1 MKHITA
7 LLCLLLPIFAQA
19 QKKPFTYSEQQDDPY
34 INVPREG
41 RLTSP
46 PYRFDGTG
54 FSIRQVNVDDAG
66 QNIVGD
72 AANEPSLVI
81 DPTNPDR
88 MAIGW
93 RHFETIASNF
103 RQAGFAF
110 TSDAGENWNFPG
122 PIEPGV
128 FRSDPVLDSDTE
140 GNFFYN
146 SLSNSTGEYLC
157 HVFKSDAG
165 SNTWGSG
172 VFAHGG
178 DKQWMAIDRTGGT
191 TNGNVYAFWKTGISS
206 CVGGLTRSLDDGQ
219 TYLPCEQLVDDPTRG
234 TLVVS
239 PAGELYACGGG
250 PSGGFVVLKSN
261 EPGTVG
267 QPLTWD
273 IVQNVDLGGDLAIY
287 DGPNPSGMLGQAWIE
302 VDNSGGPTHGNV
314 YLLGTV
320 NISNDPADII
330 LSRST
335 DGGLTWS
342 APIRINDDDAE
353 AGEWQWFGSLSV
365 APNGRL
371 DATWFD
377 TRDNPGTYLSRL
389 YYSYSMDGGLTWSPN
404 EALSDP
410 FDPHLGWPNQQKIG
424 DYNHQRSDNTGAH
437 LAWAATFNG
446 EEDIFYSYIV
456 PDFASVTHDF
466 ASQKSSILAV
476 PNPFSGSTSFH
487 FSLEKPT
494 HLQVF
499 ITDARGRLVSK
510 IDSGRLPA
518 GKQVVEW
525 NGAVDDGLYFYRGM
539 VDGEVLG
546 VGKVL
551 KRRGL

>member
-7 LLCLLLPIFAQA
+7 LLCLLPPIFVQA

-34 INVPREG
+34 IQVPREG
-41 RLTSP
+41 RPTSP
-46 PYRFDGTG
+46 PYRLDGTG

-66 QNIVGD
+66 QNILGD

-110 TSDAGENWNFPG
+110 TFNAGENWNFPG

-178 DKQWMAIDRTGGT
+178 DKQWMAIDRTDGT

-287 DGPNPSGMLGQAWIE
+287 DGPNPSGMLGQAWID
-302 VDNSGGPTHGNV
+302 VDNSGGSSHGNV
-314 YLLGTV
+314 YLLATV
-320 NISNDPADII
+320 TSNNDPADII

-342 APIRINDDDAE
+342 TPIRINDDAE

-377 TRDNPGTYLSRL
+377 TRDHPGTYLSRL

-446 EEDIFYSYIV
+446 EEDIFYSFIV
-456 PDFASVTHDF
+456 PDLASTTSDLIPGKADVHG
-466 ASQKSSILAV
+466 V
-476 PNPFSGSTSFH
+476 PNPFSEVISFH
-487 FSLEKPT
+487 FSLPQPAFVQIEI
-494 HLQVF
+494 L
-499 ITDARGRLVSK
+499 DGMGRRVETLTNMES
-510 IDSGRLPA
+510 PA
-518 GKQVVEW
+518 GDNVMEW
-525 NGAVDDGLYFYRGM
+525 QSHALSGLYFFRLTANG
-539 VDGEVLG
+539 GAIG
-546 VGKVL
+546 GGRIL
-551 KRRGL
+551 KL